1 MKAKIFLGMFLATVL
16 ALGSGCAVL
25 LVGAAAGAGVGTY
38 AYVNG
43 ELKDSETVS
52 VDAARNATLAA
63 MKDLGYAVVGDQ
75 KDALTAKITAVST
88 GDKKV
93 YVTLTKQSDTNT
105 EIRIRVGTFGDQN
118 LSQQIL
124 DKIKSHF

>member
-1 MKAKIFLGMFLATVL
+1 MKTKIFLGMLLATVL
-16 ALGSGCAVL
+16 VLGGGCAVL
-25 LVGAAAGAGVGTY
+25 LVGAAAGAGAGTY

-52 VDAARNATLAA
+52 LDTARNATLAA
-63 MKDLGYAVVGDQ
+63 MKDLGYAVVDNQ
-75 KDALTAKITAVST
+75 KDGLTAKITAVST
-88 GDKKV
+88 GDKKI
-93 YVTLTKQSDTNT
+93 YVTLTKQSDTVT

-124 DKIKSHF
+124 EKIKSHF

>member
-1 MKAKIFLGMFLATVL
+1 MKAKILLGMLLAVIL

-63 MKDLGYAVVGDQ
+63 MKDLGYAVVEDQ
-75 KDALTAKITAVST
+75 RDSLTATIAARST

-93 YVTLTKQSDTNT
+93 YVTLTKQSATIT
-105 EIRIRVGTFGDQN
+105 EIRIRVGTFGDQS